1 MNQEPITI
9 LLQRVSS
16 GEKELL
22 NDIYSRL
29 YADIKQIAE
38 YQINKLNTGQTIT
51 PTVLTH
57 DCYLKIAKQNNI
69 NVKNSSHFLNCLS
82 ISMRQL
88 LIDVCRSKSSS
99 KKQHITVTDTFDDII
114 GDTNIGFK
122 VMELDFLLK
131 KVEIISVQYA
141 EILNY
146 KLILSMTFA
155 EIGEATNK
163 SERQV
168 IRVWNQAKALLMAL
182 ANGETTNGATP
193 NTNLEAGS

>member
-1 MNQEPITI
+1 MNKEPITI

-57 DCYLKIAKQNNI
+57 DCYLKIAKQNRI
-69 NVKNSSHFLNCLS
+69 NLKNSKHFLNCLS

-99 KKQHITVTDTFDDII
+99 KKQHITVTDTFDVI
-114 GDTNIGFK
+114 GDTNIDFK
-122 VMELDFLLK
+122 IIELDLLLNR
-131 KVEIISVQYA
+131 VEKISVQYA

-155 EIGEATNK
+155 EIGKAINK

-168 IRVWNQAKALLMAL
+168 IRVWNQAKTLLMAL